1 MAELREDLSELKLII
16 IDEVSLISSDML
28 YKLDAKLREIFN
40 LRNKTPF
47 GGIGI
52 MLVGDLLQIQPV
64 TGDYIFAT
72 PKKPKN
78 QQAYENENLW
88 ELFEPWILKYNHRQ
102 GASSE
107 WANVL
112 NRFREG
118 IVNEE
123 DLNLLKERETDDDHN
138 DFNYIDGFWG
148 YCSNLCP
155 KEPKETEEPR
165 EVKKENKS
173 LEEDV
178 EKKPW
183 FIIVTV
189 LGSLTILMLLI
200 LLGLCFAGKLRCR
213 YFKNETT
220 NHVILTFREKS

>member
-1 MAELREDLSELKLII
+1 MENQFCAFCFFKYCIQISISDGQTLSGAFSFRFGDEQQTCYGDKKLAELREDLSELKLII

-64 TGDYIFAT
+64 TGDYVFAI

-88 ELFEPWILKYNHRQ
+88 ELFEPWILKCNHRQ

-112 NRFREG
+112 NRFRG
-118 IVNEE
+118 N
-123 DLNLLKERETDDDHN
+123 
-138 DFNYIDGFWG
+138 F
-148 YCSNLCP
+148 
-155 KEPKETEEPR
+155 
-165 EVKKENKS
+165 
-173 LEEDV
+173 
-178 EKKPW
+178 
-183 FIIVTV
+183 
-189 LGSLTILMLLI
+189 
-200 LLGLCFAGKLRCR
+200 
-213 YFKNETT
+213 
-220 NHVILTFREKS
+220 